1 MSKVAIRAEHVT
13 QRYGS
18 TLALDNVS
26 ISIKEGD
33 LFFLL
38 GASGCGK
45 TTLLRSIAGLERPEK
60 GKIFFG
66 ERDVSSVPTHKR
78 EAAMVFQNYALW
90 PHMSIGENVAFG
102 LEERGVVGDELVD
115 RTLEALK
122 GVHLEGYEDKRID
135 QLSGGQQQRV
145 ALARALVVRPK
156 CLLLDE
162 PLSNLDSQLRL
173 EMRQEIRRIVK
184 EYGLTAVYV
193 THDQEEALSV
203 ADHIAVMGQGRVQQV
218 GTPEEVYRQPLNEH
232 VARFIGATNF
242 LYGKVEWI
250 VREDDVAYVVRI
262 RAASGELYQGF
273 VTDSAWKPTVGDG
286 VQISVRPEAFR
297 FDDSGDVINQM
308 FGEIEERVYQGPLVQ
323 YLVRCDSGV
332 YIHVSEM
339 NPSFMKQPGDRV
351 TMIARK
357 EDVAVLRVTYV
368 G

>member
-1 MSKVAIRAEHVT
+1 MSKIAIRAEHII

-26 ISIKEGD
+26 ISIGEGE

-45 TTLLRSIAGLERPEK
+45 TTLLRSIAGLERPDS
-60 GKIFFG
+60 GKVFFG
-66 ERDVSSVPTHKR
+66 PRDVTVVPTHKR
-78 EAAMVFQNYALW
+78 EAAMVFQSYALW
-90 PHMSIGENVAFG
+90 PHMSVGENVSFG

-122 GVHLEGYEDKRID
+122 GVHLEGYEDRRID
-135 QLSGGQQQRV
+135 ELSGGQQQRV

-173 EMRQEIRRIVK
+173 EMRLEVRRIVK

-203 ADHIAVMGQGRVQQV
+203 ADKIAVMAKGKVLQV
-218 GTPEEVYRQPLNEH
+218 GTPEDVYRRPLNEH
-232 VARFIGATNF
+232 VAQFIGAANF
-242 LYGKVEWI
+242 LRGKVEWI
-250 VREDDVAYVVRI
+250 VQDDKEAYVVRV
-262 RAASGELYQGF
+262 RSALGELYQGF
-273 VTDSAWKPTVGDG
+273 VTDVEWRPTVGDA
-286 VQISVRPEAFR
+286 VQILVRPEAFR

-308 FGEIEERVYQGPLVQ
+308 FGEIEERIYQGPTVQ
-323 YLVRCDSGV
+323 YLVHCDSGA

-339 NPSFMKQPGDRV
+339 NPSLMKMPGDRV

-357 EDVAVLRVTYV
+357 EDVAVLKISDV